1 MGTKQCSE
9 VKEKLVNWVSSKLK
23 VLCIKGHYQG
33 SEKTSMCRLKLEE
46 MLQRKF

>member
-9 VKEKLVNWVSSKLK
+9 VKEKLVNWISSKLK

-33 SEKTSMCRLKLEE
+33 SEKTSHRMGRNIC
-46 MLQRKF
+46 QSHS